1 MMKNGEEIKR
11 LTFEN
16 YIWGV
21 YIVIAICN
29 IYGDELIKK
38 SIKENDRVSN
48 KKAMIIFKAIL
59 ISSLIIYLYFLKRNY
74 NDLKILKKL
83 YKDNDLKKNNY
94 DSKYMIRLIGSI
106 LVFVGTICFLYFQ
119 DSISVETDSLSNV

>member
-29 IYGDELIKK
+29 IYGNELIKK

-59 ISSLIIYLYFLKRNY
+59 IATLIIYLYFLKRNY
-74 NDLKILKKL
+74 
-83 YKDNDLKKNNY
+83 NDLKKNNY

-106 LVFVGTICFLYFQ
+106 LVFAGTICFLYFQ
-119 DSISVETDSLSNV
+119 DSISVESDSLSNV